1 MRGPVINALHSGH
14 GGLLS
19 FTCSPDALVAMEQ
32 LLREFGAKDETAPA
46 QTGVF
51 GKTFRGPK
59 KVCFSMLALY
69 SLCMYSMTF
78 DSRV

>member
-1 MRGPVINALHSGH
+1 
-14 GGLLS
+14 LS
-19 FTCSPDALVAMEQ
+19 FTCGPDALVAMEQ

-59 KVCFSMLALY
+59 KVCIDACCVFSLPV
-69 SLCMYSMTF
+69 F
-78 DSRV
+78 RDI